1 MFKVK
6 LKTQC
11 LVDSILSHLQ
21 VKKEGNTNLIWPIKQ
36 SYSTLLGTVV
46 YVGPYVISASQ
57 IIYLKTGANPV
68 VLITLQMQDDGQK
81 SEERNNP
88 NVIEGD

>member
-1 MFKVK
+1 VFGR
-6 LKTQC
+6 QHPFP
-11 LVDSILSHLQ
+11 SSG
-21 VKKEGNTNLIWPIKQ
+21 KERGNTHLIWPIKQ

-46 YVGPYVISASQ
+46 SVGPYVISASQ

-88 NVIEGD
+88 NVIYHYENPKKLI